1 MPTFMS
7 FLKENNFNNSD
18 VFDDELER
26 EEYMNSHDDVYNVIK
41 SYFEKANKNGK
52 QAMHDFGA
60 DIAAAYAKYLSEEFI
75 DEEAF
80 KNDDVK
86 LKYMNAIRDKVQE
99 QLAEK
104 MKNFFAAAGQTADE
118 IRLTLPVK

>member
-1 MPTFMS
+1 MPTFIS
-7 FLKENNFNNSD
+7 FLRENNFNNSD

-26 EEYMNSHDDVYNVIK
+26 AEYVNAHNDVYNVVK
-41 SYFEKANKNGK
+41 SYFEKSTKNGK
-52 QAMHDFGA
+52 QAMHALGA
-60 DIAAAYAKYLSEEFI
+60 DLADAYAQYLSEEFI

-86 LKYMNAIRDKVQE
+86 LKYMNAVRDKVAE
-99 QLAEK
+99 ALKEK
-104 MKNFFAAAGQTADE
+104 MTDFFEAAGQTADE